1 MIKSCSTLKTLVGL
15 FTCVYALIN
24 LKLFIN
30 SILIYQCN
38 RAKKVFFCVYNSVSN
53 NNNNDNGQTNEVKKS
68 SKEKYFEIFDKP
80 FSKKC
85 M

>member
-30 SILIYQCN
+30 SILIYQSYSC
-38 RAKKVFFCVYNSVSN
+38 KEGFFVCVYNSVSNNNN
-53 NNNNDNGQTNEVKKS
+53 NNNNDNGQTNEVKNRQGKN
-68 SKEKYFEIFDKP
+68 I
-80 FSKKC
+80 KK
-85 M
+85 